1 MVSNHPSSAQMRGML
16 VSRHEWFKLV
26 SKLGEGWV
34 EVGEK
39 VNDLTCAKYYGVS
52 GGGSG
57 GGGDDA
63 EDDLVE
69 ARIPKDILKK
79 IMPVAIKEGLS
90 VRQTVVLTSAFLVGS
105 GVDLQDFV
113 LSTATCHTFIA
124 QQCSSIGDDALN
136 KFAEEVK
143 KK

>member
-1 MVSNHPSSAQMRGML
+1 MGGLSWGER
-16 VSRHEWFKLV
+16 K
-26 SKLGEGWV
+26 EGWV

-79 IMPVAIKEGLS
+79 IMPVAIKEG
-90 VRQTVVLTSAFLVGS
+90 
-105 GVDLQDFV
+105 
-113 LSTATCHTFIA
+113 
-124 QQCSSIGDDALN
+124 
-136 KFAEEVK
+136 
-143 KK
+143 

>member
-1 MVSNHPSSAQMRGML
+1 M
-16 VSRHEWFKLV
+16 
-26 SKLGEGWV
+26 

-52 GGGSG
+52 GGGRG

-79 IMPVAIKEGLS
+79 IMPVAIKEG
-90 VRQTVVLTSAFLVGS
+90 
-105 GVDLQDFV
+105 
-113 LSTATCHTFIA
+113 
-124 QQCSSIGDDALN
+124 
-136 KFAEEVK
+136 
-143 KK
+143 